1 MRQEFPIHLSFLPV
15 LFSNGDRKVVPKEK
29 AAVLQGKE
37 TDIRFGGLLGQL
49 ELVRKDTRKKEAVQ
63 KKKEAVQRSSR
74 NFCVGSF
81 G

>member
-1 MRQEFPIHLSFLPV
+1 MLHELSVHLSFLPV

-37 TDIRFGGLLGQL
+37 TDIRFGGLLRQL
-49 ELVRKDTRKKEAVQ
+49 ELVRKDTR
-63 KKKEAVQRSSR
+63 KKEAVQRSSR